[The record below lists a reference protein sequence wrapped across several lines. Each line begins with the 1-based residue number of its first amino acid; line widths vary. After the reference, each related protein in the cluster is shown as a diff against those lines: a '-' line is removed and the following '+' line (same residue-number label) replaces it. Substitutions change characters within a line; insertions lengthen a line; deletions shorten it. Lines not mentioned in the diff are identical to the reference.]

1 MLLPRRDQD
10 QPTAPPHSK
19 SPLATPLPHVGI
31 PEGGGGGGGGG
42 GGVGGAPPP
51 TSTIYVANLPP
62 GADEELLA
70 EHFGTIGL
78 IKRDKRTGRAKVW
91 LYRDKESTALKG
103 DATVTY
109 EDPFAAVL
117 LHPRSPPPPP
127 LNLHLPFPRFLHSPL
142 PPHPPHP
149 PSFPPPSSLLPPPAP
164 LPQRDK
170 RTGRAKVWL
179 YRDKESMA
187 LKGDA
192 TVTYEDPFAAAAAV
206 DWFHNK
212 DFHGRTIAVSL
223 AQTKHGSA
231 GGAGGGGNGFGH
243 SGDVSGRGEEGG
255 GGGEVR
261 GGGGGDGGAVAA
273 AAQGKPWQQ
282 QGDWMY
288 TAGWDCSGM
297 GRMDGGGRECMGKVW
312 WGGWV
317 VRSIVLVLLCGNV
330 NFAFRGECNRC
341 ATPRP
346 AGGGG
351 GAGGGGAGMG
361 RGGGRGGRGGDSG
374 RGGRGFGGPPGL
386 FGPMDWPCPMCG
398 NMNWAKRAKCN
409 ICNTSRPGTSEGGAR
424 EGRGGGY
431 KELDEAELEETRKRR
446 KEAEEDDGEM
456 YDEFGNL
463 KKKFRKK
470 LAADAAAAAAG
481 GAGGKGG
488 GDGGASGGEGAGGK
502 EEGKMGKALW
512 EEDLK
517 TIHRQGSRK
526 NQDSERRSNARPWEL
541 QEEEEQERRGEGRD
555 RVN

>member
-1 MLLPRRDQD
+1 MSWAQ
-10 QPTAPPHSK
+10 
-19 SPLATPLPHVGI
+19 
-31 PEGGGGGGGGG
+31 GGGGGGG

-78 IKRDKRTGRAKVW
+78 IK
-91 LYRDKESTALKG
+91 
-103 DATVTY
+103 
-109 EDPFAAVL
+109 
-117 LHPRSPPPPP
+117 
-127 LNLHLPFPRFLHSPL
+127 
-142 PPHPPHP
+142 
-149 PSFPPPSSLLPPPAP
+149 
-164 LPQRDK
+164 RDK

-261 GGGGGDGGAVAA
+261 GGGGGDGGAVTA

-282 QGDWMY
+282 QGDWM
-288 TAGWDCSGM
+288 
-297 GRMDGGGRECMGKVW
+297 
-312 WGGWV
+312 
-317 VRSIVLVLLCGNV
+317 
-330 NFAFRGECNRC
+330 C
-341 ATPRP
+341 A
-346 AGGGG
+346 A
-351 GAGGGGAGMG
+351 
-361 RGGGRGGRGGDSG
+361 
-374 RGGRGFGGPPGL
+374 
-386 FGPMDWPCPMCG
+386 MCG

-446 KEAEEDDGEM
+446 KEAEEVRGGIGEEKRVGRRVGEGCSGDGRWWLGVGEAVGWTTGDARRVWQPQEEGPLLRTTPFPPSSPRSLLCSSQPFALAQDDGEM

-470 LAADAAAAAAG
+470 SSFEA
-481 GAGGKGG
+481 
-488 GDGGASGGEGAGGK
+488 
-502 EEGKMGKALW
+502 
-512 EEDLK
+512 
-517 TIHRQGSRK
+517 
-526 NQDSERRSNARPWEL
+526 P
-541 QEEEEQERRGEGRD
+541 
-555 RVN
+555 